1 MREYVDY
8 PDNYSDT
15 VIEKLNKEYKR
26 PNNMS
31 FLSQILQGGGMKTLQ
46 NENENVSPAPTQE
59 NNTTS
64 VPYSPETFRLISLI
78 SSNYCNISNLL
89 ENIISKTSSSK
100 REIYQ
105 QINAQVMVDMRT
117 FNNTFNTVCNMERYN
132 FCNYNQLI
140 YLTIENWIDL
150 TENLSN
156 LSMYLI
162 NNTNYNTALTLRNN
176 AFILFRRFIEARPIR
191 Y

>member
-1 MREYVDY
+1 MRNYVDY
-8 PDNYSDT
+8 PEHYSDA
-15 VIEKLNKEYKR
+15 VIEKLTHEYSTPR
-26 PNNMS
+26 AS
-31 FLSQILQGGGMKTLQ
+31 FLQHILQGANMKTLQ
-46 NENENVSPAPTQE
+46 NEDTAQPTTPPATTTPS
-59 NNTTS
+59 NNI
-64 VPYSPETFRLISLI
+64 SPENFRLYSLI
-78 SSNYCNISNLL
+78 SSNYCNIANLL

-105 QINAQVMVDMRT
+105 RIAAQIAVDMRT

-150 TENLSN
+150 TQNLSDLTLVLMN
-156 LSMYLI
+156 DP
-162 NNTNYNTALTLRNN
+162 NYNTALTLRNN
-176 AFILFRRFIEARPIR
+176 AFALFREFIAARPIR